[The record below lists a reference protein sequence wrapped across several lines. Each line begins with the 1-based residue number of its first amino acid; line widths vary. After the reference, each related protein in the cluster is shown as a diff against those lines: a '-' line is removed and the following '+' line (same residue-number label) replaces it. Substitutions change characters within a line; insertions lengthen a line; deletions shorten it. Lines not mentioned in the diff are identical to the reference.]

1 MSSTQISCPSCH
13 APISLDDAFAS
24 QMKSTLQQEW
34 KKETEAAQ
42 EKMQTEFE
50 QKLRE
55 ERETTERRLRSRL
68 EEDSKRELSFLQERL
83 EEEQKKRKSAE
94 DRELD
99 IRKRELALEEASRSM
114 TLEMERKL
122 EEERKSIR
130 EKTESQLIEQQ
141 RLKDLQKDKMIGDL
155 RKALEDAQRKAN
167 QGSQQTQGEVQELE
181 MERLLTETF
190 RDDIIEPV
198 GKGVTGADI
207 RQIVRSSKGTICGII
222 LWESKQTKSWSE
234 GWVSKLKSD
243 LRAEHANIPVIVTT
257 AYTESNWC
265 GLTLHDGVWVCNF
278 SLFMPLAISLRKQL
292 LEVGREKA
300 MAQNKGEKADLIYG
314 YVTSNAFRQQM
325 EALVEL
331 YSEAHSQ
338 IGKERA
344 AMEKIWKMR
353 EGQAQ
358 RLMLSLGNIYGNI
371 QGLAGSSAV
380 PELTGLSLLEPE
392 EQGQL
397 PL

>member
-34 KKETEAAQ
+34 KKETVAAQ

-68 EEDSKRELSFLQERL
+68 EEDSKRELFFLQERL
-83 EEEQKKRKSAE
+83 DEEQKKRKSAE
-94 DRELD
+94 EKELEL
-99 IRKRELALEEASRSM
+99 RKRELALEEASRSM
-114 TLEMERKL
+114 TLDMERKL

-130 EKTESQLIEQQ
+130 EKTEYQLIEQQ

-331 YSEAHSQ
+331 YSEAHAQ

-380 PELTGLSLLEPE
+380 PELTGLSLLESE
-392 EQGQL
+392 EPGQL

>member
-1 MSSTQISCPSCH
+1 MPSTQITCPSCH
-13 APISLDDAFAS
+13 TPISLDDAFAS
-24 QMKSTLQQEW
+24 QMKASLQQEW
-34 KKETEAAQ
+34 QKESVATL

-55 ERETTERRLRSRL
+55 ERETTERRLRQRL

-83 EEEQKKRKSAE
+83 EEEQKKRKTAE
-94 DRELD
+94 EKELD

-114 TLEMERKL
+114 TLELERKL

-130 EKTESQLIEQQ
+130 EKTEFQLIEQQ
-141 RLKDLQKDKMIGDL
+141 RLKDLQKDKMISDL
-155 RKALEDAQRKAN
+155 KKALDDANRKAN

-181 MERLLTETF
+181 MERMLKETF
-190 RDDIIEPV
+190 RDDIVEPV

-207 RQIVRSSKGTICGII
+207 RQVVRSSKGTICGII

-234 GWVSKLKSD
+234 GWVTKLKTD

-257 AYTESNWC
+257 AYTENNWC

-278 SLFMPLAISLRKQL
+278 SLFMPLAMSLRKQL

-300 MAQNKGEKADLIYG
+300 MAQNKGDKADLIYG
-314 YVTSNAFRQQM
+314 YVTSNAFRQQI

-331 YSEAHSQ
+331 YRESHTQ
-338 IGKERA
+338 IARERG

-358 RLMLSLGNIYGNI
+358 RLMLSIGNVYGNI

-380 PELTGLSLLEPE
+380 PELKGCP
-392 EQGQL
+392 
-397 PL
+397 

>member
-34 KKETEAAQ
+34 KKETVAAQ

-94 DRELD
+94 EKELEL
-99 IRKRELALEEASRSM
+99 RKRELALEEASRSM
-114 TLEMERKL
+114 TLDMERKL

-130 EKTESQLIEQQ
+130 EKTEFQLIEQQ

-257 AYTESNWC
+257 AYSESNWC

-300 MAQNKGEKADLIYG
+300 MAQKSGEKADLIYG

-331 YSEAHSQ
+331 YSEAHAQ

-392 EQGQL
+392 EQGKL